1 MNSDQNNQVED
12 TTSNVETLHESL
24 PEQIMESDIMSDA
37 MSDAMSIDEMTSDS
51 DASTIIYDS
60 EEEESEQPVEQPVEL
75 PVELPVEQPVEQP
88 VEETHPPEE
97 LHIENK
103 YETYECSV
111 CYKTLNMDNNV
122 VTKCQ
127 HHFCDKCFYRWIQ
140 TNASCPICRT
150 PIDTNAHLTQEQL
163 ATALSVE
170 YGVYVNTL
178 EKSNA
183 ITKQIL
189 RLQKK
194 YNKLNNYTNMLM
206 NRQISLHMLNDQ
218 TEASNDG
225 IIYARMKYLNNDINY
240 MNNLS
245 KRYRSSYTPGLYG
258 SFCNAYHREKER
270 IELIHGNGEINELS
284 SKKIDENNENN
295 ENNELKFSFKPL
307 LSSET
312 PQSWIFNSPD
322 DSTESTSAIDI

>member
-1 MNSDQNNQVED
+1 
-12 TTSNVETLHESL
+12 
-24 PEQIMESDIMSDA
+24 
-37 MSDAMSIDEMTSDS
+37 
-51 DASTIIYDS
+51 
-60 EEEESEQPVEQPVEL
+60 
-75 PVELPVEQPVEQP
+75 
-88 VEETHPPEE
+88 
-97 LHIENK
+97 
-103 YETYECSV
+103 
-111 CYKTLNMDNNV
+111 MDNNV